1 MHDKADNVLAVG
13 LLTSPAWA
21 SVLQNVNVLL
31 TTITLL
37 LGIVWGVVRLWSY
50 LKNDSDKGGDGYA

>member
-1 MHDKADNVLAVG
+1 MTDKADNALAIG
-13 LLTSPAWA
+13 LITSPAWA
-21 SVLQNVNVLL
+21 SVLQNINVLL

-50 LKNDSDKGGDGYA
+50 LSRDDKDGGDDA